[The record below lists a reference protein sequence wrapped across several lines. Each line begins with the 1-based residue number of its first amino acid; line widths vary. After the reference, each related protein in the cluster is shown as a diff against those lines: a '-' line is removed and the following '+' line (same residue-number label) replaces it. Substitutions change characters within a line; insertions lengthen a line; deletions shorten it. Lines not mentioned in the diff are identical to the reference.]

1 MSKTHTVQQM
11 IATYFRVVASTLSV
25 VSYLMMTNKLVVPGV
40 ALNLICQLLFL
51 PFAVNHKAYDMVGLS
66 ALFGGVDIH
75 ILLGAWLG

>member
-1 MSKTHTVQQM
+1 M

-40 ALNLICQLLFL
+40 VLNLICQLLFL
-51 PFAVNHKAYDMVGLS
+51 PFAVNSKAYDMVGLS